1 MRGWVWCF
9 FACKFN
15 TFSKNN
21 PISLFFVFSS
31 HFFTHLA
38 VARVGERA
46 AVHDELPAG
55 PDDDAR
61 LTAQSGRIVN
71 IERGQAVHNNFRCDA
86 AGEVR
91 AAADGER

>member
-1 MRGWVWCF
+1 MWGWVWCF

-38 VARVGERA
+38 VAGAGERSA
-46 AVHDELPAG
+46 IHDKLPAG
-55 PDDDAR
+55 THDDAG
-61 LTAQSGRIVN
+61 LAAQLRRVVN
-71 IERGQAVHNNFRCDA
+71 IERGKAVHDDFRRDA
-86 AGEVR
+86 AREVR